1 MSGWHLCVTWWQ
13 GLLVGIVLG
22 AYLTFALSAYAFR
35 RMEVDPVV
43 AEWVIAGLLATVAS
57 ILFALSWA

>member
-1 MSGWHLCVTWWQ
+1 MTWWQ